1 MSIKNFSEKPE
12 YMDNGKKSVE
22 PETNWS
28 IWLREAHQ
36 YLKAGKNEKKRFD
49 NSILYNLLAM
59 SLEKFVMAILGYNLM
74 LPLNHTFTDLVES
87 LEKVCPL
94 DRELKDTILRLE
106 TRQEICSFEDYV
118 RTEIS
123 AEDIIL
129 LREVV
134 KKTGEIAD
142 GICVRSKA
150 PVFL

>member
-12 YMDNGKKSVE
+12 YMDNGKKPVE

-74 LPLNHTFTDLVES
+74 LPVNHKFTDLVE
-87 LEKVCPL
+87 
-94 DRELKDTILRLE
+94 
-106 TRQEICSFEDYV
+106 
-118 RTEIS
+118 
-123 AEDIIL
+123 
-129 LREVV
+129 
-134 KKTGEIAD
+134 
-142 GICVRSKA
+142 
-150 PVFL
+150 